1 MTSASALAKNV
12 KMEAEEIV
20 MSNVIPFERKTVDG
34 NKKCPIGID
43 PTRLTY
49 TVEEVAYLL
58 KLSRGLTYQYLREGL
73 IPSQRIGRRFVI
85 SRRRLHAW
93 LDGLAIDGEVG

>member
-1 MTSASALAKNV
+1 
-12 KMEAEEIV
+12 

-34 NKKCPIGID
+34 SKKCPIEID
-43 PTRLTY
+43 SARLTY

-93 LDGLAIDGEVG
+93 LDGLVVDGEVG